1 MDLNTLWFILIT
13 VLFIG
18 FFFLEGFDYGV
29 GILLPFLG
37 KNDEERRMII
47 NTIGP
52 FWDGNE
58 VWMITAGGAIFA
70 AFPNWYATLF
80 SGFYIALF
88 LLLAALIVRA
98 VSFEYRSKV
107 ESQAWRNLWDWA
119 IFFGSLIPAILWGVA
134 VANLV
139 KGTPIDENMTFVGN
153 FFDLLSPF
161 TLLGGLATLSAFI
174 LHGAYFLTLKTGSP
188 VMERARATAQKVW
201 PITIVL
207 AGLFLIWMSFS
218 SGKILSIVATV
229 IAAVA
234 LVVAGLRSKQGRD
247 GCAFGWTGAAIAFF
261 TISVFAALYPNV
273 MVSSIDAAY
282 NLTIY
287 NASSSP
293 YTLKVMTI
301 VAFIFVPIVLV
312 YQGWTYYTFRQRIT
326 RETEL
331 EY

>member
-1 MDLNTLWFILIT
+1 MDLNTLWFILIA

-107 ESQAWRNLWDWA
+107 ESPTWRSLWDWA

-139 KGTPIDENMTFVGN
+139 HGTPIDENMQFVGN

-188 VMERARATAQKVW
+188 IMERAKATAQKMW
-201 PITIVL
+201 IPTIVL

-229 IAAVA
+229 LAAVA
-234 LVVAGLRSKQGRD
+234 LIVSGLRSKQGRD
-247 GCAFGWTGAAIAFF
+247 GCAFGWMGATIAFF

-273 MVSSIDAAY
+273 MVSSIDPAY

-301 VAFIFVPIVLV
+301 VAVIFVPIVLV

-326 RETEL
+326 RDVEL